1 MCVQFGASDLCW
13 LQVGYSK
20 HAIGP
25 FGLRGEVKAV
35 LVDEELASIE
45 SLTLGAGEEGL
56 VFEIPTQVLLAQP
69 MVTHLLIH
77 F

>member
-1 MCVQFGASDLCW
+1 MCVRLGASDLCW

-35 LVDEELASIE
+35 LVDEELASIG
-45 SLTLGAGEEGL
+45 SLTLGAGY
-56 VFEIPTQVLLAQP
+56 T
-69 MVTHLLIH
+69 
-77 F
+77 